1 MNNQATFN
9 EIAEVV
15 KYHRKKSGLNRVE
28 LARLAGVGKTAVFD
42 VEHGKKTVQMETV
55 IKILN
60 VLNINIELKSPLMEI
75 FMREEHEKS

>member
-1 MNNQATFN
+1 MNIQATFN